1 MSPPR
6 HDDTE
11 QELPKRLSRKALKRL
26 LEWLRPYRRV
36 ILVNITL
43 TLILTAVELAVPQLL
58 RRMID
63 GVVETTKVVVAAA
76 AAEREALVGVA
87 WDGILKVVAVFVVLF
102 LVAQVVRHF
111 EIRRTVSFA
120 QRFMHRMREQYFRHL
135 HRLSLAFYDKWKAG
149 QVIAR
154 GTTDMD
160 ALQDAVSWAPNHVT
174 AAVFQLAGVVA
185 LMLWMDRVLFL
196 VVFPI
201 LPVLFFLTRRFRARA
216 TDAWREVRV
225 QTGRLTANVA
235 ESIAGARVIQ
245 AFAREQ
251 RNMRIFSDLT
261 SDLYAI
267 HVETERVHARY
278 MVGIGALRH
287 YAWAAVI
294 VMGAYRVATTAGAGG
309 DDVVTPGEVVAFL
322 AYAQMFFHPIDTL
335 SNLYNQLLHSLAA
348 LDRVIEI
355 LDTEPKI
362 VDRPGAVSPDDF
374 DGAVTFDG
382 VTFEYDTG
390 TRVLHDLS
398 FRADPGEVIAL
409 VGPTGAGKT
418 TVCRLIAR
426 FYETQAGCVR
436 IDAWDIKDITQEALH
451 RRMGIVLQEN
461 FLFSGTVMDNI
472 RYGRPGAADDEVI
485 ACARQIGSHRAIEAL
500 PKGYQTEVG
509 ERGES
514 LSAGQRQLIC
524 FTRAMLAD
532 PRILILDEAT
542 SSVDTQAELEI
553 QDALRRLTER
563 RTCFIVAHR
572 LSTVRRADRVLVI
585 EAGRITEEG
594 THAELVAAGG
604 RYARMYEEFIR
615 AE

>member
-1 MSPPR
+1 MSPRPAVDAE
-6 HDDTE
+6 H
-11 QELPKRLSRKALKRL
+11 ELPKRLSRKALKRL
-26 LEWLRPYRRV
+26 LQWLRPHRRI
-36 ILVNITL
+36 ILVNIALTL
-43 TLILTAVELAVPQLL
+43 TLTAVELAVPQLL
-58 RRMID
+58 QRMID
-63 GVVETTKVVVAAA
+63 GVFETAKATAAGA
-76 AAEREALVGVA
+76 QREAVVGAAWDSLLNVVGVF
-87 WDGILKVVAVFVVLF
+87 VAIFV
-102 LVAQVVRHF
+102 VAQVVRHF
-111 EIRRTVSFA
+111 EIRRTVSFG

-135 HRLSLAFYDKWKAG
+135 HRLSPAFYDKWKAG

-160 ALQDAVSWAPNHVT
+160 ALQEAVSWVPNRIT
-174 AAVFQLAGVVA
+174 AAAFQLAGAVA
-185 LMLWMDRVLFL
+185 LMLWMDWVLFL
-196 VVFPI
+196 MVFPI
-201 LPVLFFLTRRFRARA
+201 LPVLFFLTRWFRTRA

-251 RNMRIFSDLT
+251 ENMRIFSDLT
-261 SDLYAI
+261 DNLYATR
-267 HVETERVHARY
+267 VETQRVHARY
-278 MVGIGALRH
+278 MVGIDALRR
-287 YAWAAVI
+287 YARAAVI
-294 VMGAYRVATTAGAGG
+294 LMGAYRIATTAGMGG
-309 DDVVTPGEVVAFL
+309 EAVVTPGEVVAFM
-322 AYAQMFFHPIDTL
+322 AYAMMFFHPIDML
-335 SNLYNQLLHSLAA
+335 SHLYNELLHALAA

-362 VDRPGAVSPDDF
+362 VDRAGAVDPDDF
-374 DGAVTFDG
+374 DGAVTFDR
-382 VTFEYDTG
+382 VTFEYDEG
-390 TRVLHDLS
+390 ARILHDVS
-398 FRADPGEVIAL
+398 FAAAPGEVIAL

-418 TVCRLIAR
+418 TICRLIAR
-426 FYETQAGCVR
+426 FYETREGEVR
-436 IDAWDIKDITQEALH
+436 IDAWDVKGITQDALH

-472 RYGRPGAADDEVI
+472 RYGRPSATDGEVI
-485 ACARQIGSHRAIEAL
+485 ECARQMGSHRAIEAL
-500 PKGYQTEVG
+500 PKRYQTEVG

-553 QDALRRLTER
+553 QDALRRLTQR

-585 EAGRITEEG
+585 EDGRITEEG
-594 THAELVAAGG
+594 THADLMAAGG
-604 RYARMYEEFIR
+604 RYAGMYEEFIR